1 MIIVFLLNLIIVI
14 SEIYILSRL
23 KNKLE
28 VFKYYTYLQN
38 VICLIVSS
46 LFLIYLVGN
55 VLFDSVIPEYIR
67 GLRYVVSTSLVFAS
81 IIYIVFLSSNKKNR
95 INDKEFVGISGKK
108 ANIILHYLC
117 PILSLVSFICFEKS
131 IILDNSIWTLLVIIP
146 SCLYWV
152 IYLVL
157 SICKVWVEP
166 YDFSNKS
173 GKKNIIFDIL
183 SVVSIPFL
191 FVLISFIVWNLR

>member
-1 MIIVFLLNLIIVI
+1 MIIVLLLNLIIII

-38 VICLIVSS
+38 VLCLIISS
-46 LFLIYLVGN
+46 LFLIYIVGN
-55 VLFDSVIPEYIR
+55 MMFDIVIPGYIR

-95 INDKEFVGISGKK
+95 ISDKDFIGISGKK

-117 PILSLVSFICFEKS
+117 PIISLVSFIYFERS

-166 YDFSNKS
+166 YDFSNKN

-183 SVVSIPFL
+183 SFVSVPFL
-191 FVLISFIVWNLR
+191 FVLISFIIWNLR